1 MFTNRDTEKMGR
13 YSFRMPNKLRED
25 FEKLAKRHGVTPA
38 DAMRQLVEKAVEQ
51 GKQQE
56 DEDKKQML
64 NSIPP
69 DQRRAIEDAN
79 KAMARGER
87 TRITY

>member
-1 MFTNRDTEKMGR
+1 MFTNRETEKMGR
-13 YSFRMPNKLRED
+13 YSFRLPNKLRED
-25 FEKLAKRHGVTPA
+25 FEKLAKSHGVTPS
-38 DAMRQLVEKAVEQ
+38 DAVRQLIEKAVAE

-64 NSIPP
+64 NSLPP
-69 DQRRAIEDAN
+69 DQRRAMEAAN
-79 KAMARGER
+79 KAIARGER